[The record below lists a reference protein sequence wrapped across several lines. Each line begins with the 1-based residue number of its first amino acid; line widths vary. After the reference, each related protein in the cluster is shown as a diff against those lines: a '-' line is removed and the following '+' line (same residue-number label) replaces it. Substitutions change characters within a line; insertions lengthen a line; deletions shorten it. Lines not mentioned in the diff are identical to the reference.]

1 MREHAVITIA
11 SSKPNVELTSLRGN
25 NYLPV
30 LEEGHSSTSHFSG
43 SRKSMIPFS
52 ILGHDLSY
60 LPDGLKFIICSTGVF
75 LFFLIYGYMQELI
88 FSLPG
93 FGPFGWYLTLIQ
105 FGCYAFTGTLE
116 AILLRKDAKRRV
128 PMRTYAL
135 LAFLTVATIGLS
147 NTSVGYLNY
156 PTQVI
161 FKCCKLIPVMIGGI
175 LIQGKQYT
183 RLDFTACVC
192 MSFGLIFFTLADSE
206 VSPNF
211 NHTGVIL
218 ISLALCADAV
228 IGNVQEKAM
237 VMYDA
242 PNGEVVLYSYAIGF
256 VYILCGLLISGG
268 FFEAFY
274 FCLQNP
280 LRTYGYAI
288 LFSLSGY
295 FGISY
300 VLTLVRVFGALV
312 AVTVTTCRKAVT
324 IVLSFIFFTKPFTV
338 TYVWA
343 GVIVLFGIGVNIY
356 EKNKSKIN
364 WMLLNM
370 CGSCIIKISDLFN
383 SPKKKVFDV

>member
-93 FGPFGWYLTLIQ
+93 FRPFGWYLTLIQ

-116 AILLRKDAKRRV
+116 ALLLRKDAKRRV

-206 VSPNF
+206 VSPNY

-242 PNGEVVLYSYAIGF
+242 PNGEV
-256 VYILCGLLISGG
+256 
-268 FFEAFY
+268 
-274 FCLQNP
+274 NP

-343 GVIVLFGIGVNIY
+343 GMIVLFGIGVNIY